1 MTPFRKY
8 PSALRQEILEWAAK
22 TGEVDI
28 LIGIPTFNNENTI
41 KHVVEMVAEGLARYF
56 SSHKTAILISDGG
69 SLDDTRENALAA
81 AIPAGINR
89 EVTIYRGLPGKGT
102 SFRAVFE
109 LAVRLNA
116 AACAVLDADLR
127 SITPEW
133 VHRLITPVLNR
144 EADFVAPLYQRH
156 KFDGTITNHI
166 VYPLTRALYGK
177 DIRQP
182 IGGDFGFS
190 GELARIYIE
199 RDVWMTDVA
208 KFGIDIWM
216 TTTALVEKGHIVQ
229 ADLGVKNHDPKDPAA
244 DLGPMFHQVVSTLL
258 YMMGK
263 YEARWKA
270 IPCCET
276 VPTFGDSLPEGQ
288 VPAVDVSF
296 SKLEEEFVDGFEH
309 FLPLY
314 EMVTAPANFS
324 RLRECY
330 QDAKK
335 GKNWFLNAQQWSRIV
350 YDFAFTFQGWRRNRR
365 RLVDILTPLYF
376 GRVGS
381 YCREVDNL
389 STEAAEKVIQK
400 QAKIFEKNKS
410 YLIEKYRVWEK

>member
-8 PSALRQEILEWAAK
+8 PSALRQEILEWVAK
-22 TGEVDI
+22 TKEVDI
-28 LIGIPTFNNENTI
+28 LIGIPTFNNEYTI
-41 KHVVEMVAEGLARYF
+41 KHVVEMVARGLAENF
-56 SSHKTAILISDGG
+56 STRKAAILISDGG

-81 AIPAGINR
+81 AIPAGIHR

-116 AACAVLDADLR
+116 QACAVVDADLR
-127 SITPEW
+127 SISPEW
-133 VHRLITPVLNR
+133 VHRLITPVLKK
-144 EADFVAPLYQRH
+144 EADFVAPLYRRH

-190 GELARIYIE
+190 GELAKIYIE

-216 TTTALVEKGHIVQ
+216 TTTALVEKGRIMQ

-244 DLGPMFHQVVSTLL
+244 DLGPMFHQVVSTTL

-263 YEARWKA
+263 YEARWKT
-270 IPCCET
+270 IPCCES
-276 VPTFGDSLPEGQ
+276 VPTFGEPLPRQEI
-288 VPAVDVSF
+288 PSVDVSF
-296 SKLEEEFVDGFEH
+296 SKLKEEFVEGFEH

-314 EMVTAPANFS
+314 EMVIAPGNFT
-324 RLRECY
+324 RLQNCYRE
-330 QDAKK
+330 ARK
-335 GKNWFLNAQQWSRIV
+335 GKNWSLNAELWSRIV
-350 YDFAFTFQGWRRNRR
+350 YDFAFTFQGWQRNRR

-381 YCREVDNL
+381 YCREVENL
-389 STEAAEKVIQK
+389 SAEAAEKVIQK

-410 YLIEKYRVWEK
+410 YLIDKYRVWEE